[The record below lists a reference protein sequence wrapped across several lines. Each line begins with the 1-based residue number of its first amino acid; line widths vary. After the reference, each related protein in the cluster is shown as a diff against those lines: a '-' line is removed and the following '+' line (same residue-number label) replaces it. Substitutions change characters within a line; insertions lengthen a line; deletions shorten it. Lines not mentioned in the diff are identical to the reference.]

1 MFRGTLG
8 NILNSLKILSR
19 LFGHFKI
26 FIGFKLPKCKYLWLV
41 QKSKMA
47 SKNMKPFLAEVLA
60 KTKGGEHLWRAFQVH
75 WKKN

>member
-1 MFRGTLG
+1 M
-8 NILNSLKILSR
+8 
-19 LFGHFKI
+19 
-26 FIGFKLPKCKYLWLV
+26 PKCKYLWLV

-75 WKKN
+75 WKKFSKPELFQGGCGGFSGIPISGFCEM